1 MGEGTEEVG
10 DNLRRDIAE
19 IARRTTE
26 MSQHCRTVARVN
38 EDLARI
44 LREIIFRELGKPN
57 EKKKDKED
65 F

>member
-1 MGEGTEEVG
+1 
-10 DNLRRDIAE
+10 
-19 IARRTTE
+19 
-26 MSQHCRTVARVN
+26 MSETLYFWLNN
-38 EDLARI
+38 ELKLSEKITSGIWPSSINPARI